1 MATVDQIAHEIST
14 LIPKLMRTV
23 QTSSLLKLN
32 ISSAQIIILITI
44 QAHGQCKTKIVAKE
58 RGISPPTATGLIDRL
73 VRSGYVKRSPDP
85 EDRRVVMVSLTKKGE
100 NMVKTHMDAIRDVW
114 KKILVRLTAEE
125 QKQYLHILKKISGAT
140 EPTSST
146 A

>member
-1 MATVDQIAHEIST
+1 
-14 LIPKLMRTV
+14 
-23 QTSSLLKLN
+23 
-32 ISSAQIIILITI
+32 
-44 QAHGQCKTKIVAKE
+44 
-58 RGISPPTATGLIDRL
+58 
-73 VRSGYVKRSPDP
+73 
-85 EDRRVVMVSLTKKGE
+85 
-100 NMVKTHMDAIRDVW
+100 MDAIRDVW